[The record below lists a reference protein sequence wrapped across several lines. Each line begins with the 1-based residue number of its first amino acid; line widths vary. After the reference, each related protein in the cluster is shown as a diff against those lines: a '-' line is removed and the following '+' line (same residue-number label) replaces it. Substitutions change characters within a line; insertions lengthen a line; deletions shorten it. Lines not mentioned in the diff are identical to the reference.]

1 MKSTT
6 QHLTEFI
13 AYALHEA
20 RELEREGPVKVQHGP
35 ALMERIKNE
44 WRNSDELRAAAR
56 TSAEGFVALL
66 ESAGLGIG
74 IKSDRKLLAALD
86 AIITVPARPAYI
98 MPGSPEL

>member
-1 MKSTT
+1 
-6 QHLTEFI
+6 
-13 AYALHEA
+13 
-20 RELEREGPVKVQHGP
+20 
-35 ALMERIKNE
+35 
-44 WRNSDELRAAAR
+44 
-56 TSAEGFVALL
+56 L